1 MKKESSNK
9 PEKAGSAKQ
18 KRAHSKRN
26 WKKIAIRTSFVMVV
40 LVGIIGNVPMTYE
53 TTEVNSLAYG
63 TQYKDES
70 GIELGEE
77 RTSQEGAAG
86 KQAVTY
92 KNKQSIFD
100 YLLGRKNAKK
110 EVVNSSVQEKPTDKV
125 VLKGARKWQYMMCSN
140 GRYRYFTDEQFKD
153 PNTGFT
159 SKSPDY
165 CEQYNEG
172 KKIGLADSP
181 NGTNNG
187 LKFTNVPSSCTRFE
201 IPYKTV
207 YEDAGWLDIGQTSEG
222 TGFNGFKYVCTG
234 GTADIVVNPINKKVY
249 RGTAQRSPSVPSI
262 PSTPRPDYQA
272 KAKCEADYASAKS
285 QLQMS
290 GAANSSVMEQINQ
303 LHRQCLSRAGF

>member
-1 MKKESSNK
+1 MKKESSSK

-26 WKKIAIRTSFVMVV
+26 WKKIAIRASFVMIV
-40 LVGIIGNVPMTYE
+40 LIGIIGNIPITYE

-63 TQYKDES
+63 TQYKDET

-77 RTSQEGAAG
+77 RTSQEGATG

-92 KNKQSIFD
+92 KNRQSIFD

-159 SKSPDY
+159 NKSPDY

-187 LKFTNVPSSCTRFE
+187 LKFSNIPSSCTRFE

-207 YEDAGWLDIGQTSEG
+207 YEDASWLDIGQTSEG

-234 GTADIVVNPINKKVY
+234 GTADIVVNPIDKKVY
-249 RGTAQRSPSVPSI
+249 RGTAQRSPSVPQI
-262 PSTPRPDYQA
+262 PSTRGPDYQA
-272 KAKCEADYASAKS
+272 KYLCDGDYSRAK
-285 QLQMS
+285 
-290 GAANSSVMEQINQ
+290 AALAMANAGNSSAALEVER
-303 LHRQCLSRAGF
+303 LYRQCLSRAGF